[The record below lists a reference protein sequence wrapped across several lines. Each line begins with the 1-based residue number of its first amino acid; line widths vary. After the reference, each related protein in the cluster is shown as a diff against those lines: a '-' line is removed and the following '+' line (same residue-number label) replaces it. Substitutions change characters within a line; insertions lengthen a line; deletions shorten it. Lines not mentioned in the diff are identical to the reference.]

1 MFDKDL
7 KEKQLRLVCKK
18 YLEFE
23 SKNAKNEKEIELA
36 KERVNAVIQDKMSK
50 INNTMNDGVN
60 DNNDNEE

>member
-1 MFDKDL
+1 VFDKDL

-23 SKNAKNEKEIELA
+23 SKNAKNEKEIEQA
-36 KERVNAVIQDKMSK
+36 KARVNAVIQDKMSK
-50 INNTMNDGVN
+50 INNTTNDGV